1 MKGKIS
7 DWKDDKGFG
16 FIVSENQSNKI
27 FFHISDIETKQRRPK
42 VDDLVDFDLIRDD
55 QQRLKAKHITINGL
69 SSIKNKSNIEP
80 VKKSIFDYIA
90 IIVLLLSIISGG
102 FTFYQTK
109 DLSKIILYGIV
120 AIVSFIF
127 LSRQKKPK
135 EKSFTCARCKSI
147 AKFDKRTIQAW
158 NNRAFKLYCSACHQ
172 QWLITQP
179 EPEQLIRSGSSIRSK
194 RSSKSGCLG
203 IFIAITLLPI
213 FTFISIYSWLF

>member
-135 EKSFTCARCKSI
+135 EKKFYLCA
-147 AKFDKRTIQAW
+147 
-158 NNRAFKLYCSACHQ
+158 L
-172 QWLITQP
+172 
-179 EPEQLIRSGSSIRSK
+179 
-194 RSSKSGCLG
+194 
-203 IFIAITLLPI
+203 
-213 FTFISIYSWLF
+213 